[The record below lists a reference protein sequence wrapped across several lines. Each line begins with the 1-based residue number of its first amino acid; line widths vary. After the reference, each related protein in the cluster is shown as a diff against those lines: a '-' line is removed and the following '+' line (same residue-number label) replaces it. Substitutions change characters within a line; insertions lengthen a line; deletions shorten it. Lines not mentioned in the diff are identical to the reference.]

1 MKKIM
6 FNDKYELTKAVLE
19 GRKTITRRVVSMHD
33 YKYGFQ
39 VWYDIVSKKYWV
51 CDGDEN
57 FIVERSQYSK
67 GEVVAVAQ
75 SYRDINERGIV
86 QFKPTLEPDGMI
98 YGDNMRQVIW
108 AENHAGWNNKMF
120 VKSEPM
126 PHHIKITNIR
136 VERLQDISDEDCLRE
151 GVVKNTIGYY
161 VEGLICKNW
170 EKESHVEMENGDTL
184 KLFPTPREAFAAL
197 IDKVSGKG
205 TWERNPYVWVYEFE
219 LVD

>member
-19 GRKTITRRVVSMHD
+19 GRKTITRRAVSMHD
-33 YKYGFQ
+33 YKYDFQ
-39 VWYDIVSKKYWV
+39 LWYDIVSKKYWA
-51 CDGDEN
+51 CDGDES
-57 FIVERSQYSK
+57 FIVERSRYSK
-67 GEVVAVAQ
+67 DEVVAIAQ
-75 SYRDINERGIV
+75 SYNKIGLSPSMYCEVPNEYGGTRDGSFDEL
-86 QFKPTLEPDGMI
+86 P
-98 YGDNMRQVIW
+98 
-108 AENHAGWNNKMF
+108 GWENKMF
-120 VKSEPM
+120 IKAELM

-136 VERLQDISDEDCLRE
+136 VERLQDISDKDCLRE

-161 VEGLICKNW
+161 VEGLRCKDW

-205 TWERNPYVWVYEFE
+205 TWESNPYVWVYEFE